1 MELTRMQ
8 EHAQNSLIE
17 SPDGPM
23 KGQVEE
29 EWGIQGHQV
38 ARTRKKNWRTREDE
52 ELLEGQQNDRTAR
65 KKTSLNQR
73 PFWLV

>member
-1 MELTRMQ
+1 MRREMELTRMQ

-29 EWGIQGHQV
+29 E
-38 ARTRKKNWRTREDE
+38 
-52 ELLEGQQNDRTAR
+52 
-65 KKTSLNQR
+65 
-73 PFWLV
+73 